1 MLSIKG
7 IMHYQTFNR
16 SCSYAALAN
25 LIEDFNLNFEDKE
38 ILNNNYVQNLAGN
51 RN

>member
-25 LIEDFNLNFEDKE
+25 LIEDFNLNFEDK
-38 ILNNNYVQNLAGN
+38 GN
-51 RN
+51 FKYQLCPKYGRK